1 MGITESRFIIMA
13 ILRSQQQSSYSV
25 GLTPPTVTWTV
36 VRGDT
41 AAFRVYVTDDN
52 KDPLVIEDWTIA
64 MEIKR
69 PNTKPGEFTDDAELV
84 VELAPSPTETDLDG
98 EFTVSLSANDSTM
111 LETGDIFDI
120 ELSDESRVW
129 TVARGTMI
137 IIEDVTNSE
146 S

>member
-1 MGITESRFIIMA
+1 MA
-13 ILRSQQQSSYSV
+13 ILRNQAQENYLV
-25 GLTPPTVTWTV
+25 GLKPPTVTWTV

-64 MEIKR
+64 MEVKR
-69 PNTKPGEFTDDAELV
+69 PNTSAGDFTDDAELI
-84 VELAPSPTETDLDG
+84 VELEPIPTEVDGPG
-98 EFTVSLSANDSTM
+98 EFTVSLTANESVL

-120 ELSDESRVW
+120 ELRDESRVW
-129 TVARGTMI
+129 TVARGTVI

-146 S
+146 IVS